1 MTFHLADIDFA
12 FADQAVNDCRI
23 TNSTSDDSAALAA
36 ICFGPN
42 VSKASPSGH
51 VEGRACVV
59 DWRRAI
65 AEQCHS
71 TAGACDSSKVLSKV
85 VDDAQDTRP
94 IVAIRVELDGE
105 PFSARRN
112 PVPLKLMV
120 DCCPIAR
127 AVEYS
132 KADERRPVTL
142 ILATGELEQQDG
154 DENLPQTQAAHHAGY
169 CI

>member
-12 FADQAVNDCRI
+12 FADQAVNDRRI
-23 TNSTSDDSAALAA
+23 SDSTSDDSAALAA

-94 IVAIRVELDGE
+94 IVAIRVELDAGAVLGE
-105 PFSARRN
+105 AQSRAI
-112 PVPLKLMV
+112 KV
-120 DCCPIAR
+120 DGGLLSNCQSCR
-127 AVEYS
+127 V
-132 KADERRPVTL
+132 
-142 ILATGELEQQDG
+142 QQSR
-154 DENLPQTQAAHHAGY
+154 
-169 CI
+169 